1 MTLYKGPAI
10 ELFKSAHTSLHG
22 GSSGSSSETT
32 DQNWVTGTLAV
43 MGSITAWA
51 GFFILQVS
59 KDQLITYI
67 PNLCVYISVLCFH
80 TFINILITIT

>member
-59 KDQLITYI
+59 KDQLLIFQI
-67 PNLCVYISVLCFH
+67 CVFTLVCCVS
-80 TFINILITIT
+80 ILL